1 MKLKSGSV
9 LAILLSVF
17 LGLSSLA
24 QAEQITENSYEDS
37 FPQIKGN
44 YLVWQGLIDGDW
56 EIFLYNI
63 NEAEAG
69 PMQITHNNYDDISPQ
84 TDGHQVVWV
93 GNSRSGGEIF
103 LYDILAE
110 EMIQITDDESVD
122 SSAQIANGLVVW
134 TSHKVTTS
142 VEPGEILLYDI
153 AHKKTSLLSASV
165 DPDGTLDDS
174 SPRINSESV
183 IWVQADETGNKTI
196 FIHDLATGITTE
208 APEGFVWEESRQTDG
223 DLAVFSRKVGS
234 NWEIFIR
241 NTSLQNYEQITD
253 NDLED
258 TYPCL
263 SGNAIAWVS
272 GEGEASEIFLASY
285 AAEPIALLSPQ
296 GAGGGGC
303 FIGTATHESSIL
315 SWNLLLSYLTNYK
328 R

>member
-44 YLVWQGLIDGDW
+44 YLVWQGRVDGDW

-110 EMIQITDDESVD
+110 EMIQITDNESVD

-142 VEPGEILLYDI
+142 VEPGEILLYNTAD
-153 AHKKTSLLSASV
+153 KTTSLLSASV

-183 IWVQADETGNKTI
+183 IWVQADEAGNTTI
-196 FIHDLATGITTE
+196 FNHDLAAGITTE

-223 DLAVFSRKVGS
+223 DLAVFSRKVDS

-285 AAEPIALLSPQ
+285 AAEPITLLSPQ
-296 GAGGGGC
+296 GESGGWC

-315 SWNLLLSYLTNYK
+315 SWDLLLSYLANYK